1 MEVKIPLN
9 DELLTTAKI
18 MDLEKINRSMIIT
31 TLYRCI
37 DSLSKDLTIDSSAF
51 KEISDAMIFF
61 MDMTDNELTPTDTLK
76 ELMTKAIPIL
86 NNIVTANIKINEGEK
101 ALLSS
106 TFSLMVNELI
116 EIAGNLLTQKRPITN
131 SLILG
136 ELEKVLVEINK
147 QPHAG
152 VAKLNS
158 LLYVNVN
165 RLDSLYR
172 LLDNILKDCI
182 NRLNQIDTMIDIIE
196 VADGYTPSKIDT
208 EISSLNSMV
217 SKIKDDLVSSRYI
230 QDRMTGVDTIFTVDS
245 TDDVILSGITEI
257 LENINKLY
265 TVFTVDKLVRIFNW
279 EHNDLEPYTSY
290 SIKNNCI
297 ELKLRLDTI
306 LEIVTNSTDS
316 LNTTIAKL
324 KKSLPTEDLEID
336 DLEII

>member
-18 MDLEKINRSMIIT
+18 MDLEKIDRSMIIT

-147 QPHAG
+147 QPHAS

-158 LLYVNVN
+158 LLYVNAN

-172 LLDNILKDCI
+172 LLDNVLKDCI

-196 VADGYTPSKIDT
+196 VADGYNPLKIDT
-208 EISSLNSMV
+208 EISGLNSMV
-217 SKIKDDLVSSRYI
+217 SNIKDNLVTSRFI
-230 QDRMTGVDTIFTVDS
+230 QDRMTGADTRFTVDS
-245 TDDVILSGITEI
+245 TDDVILSGISEI

-290 SIKNNCI
+290 NIKNNCI